1 VPVFDHFGFLAPYYD
16 RMAKPQPPLD
26 LLEHLNLNNQSHVLD
41 VGGGTGRVAQTLLS
55 FAASVTVVDLSYKML
70 VEARNKPRLK
80 VAMAGSEN
88 LPYPAES
95 FDAIIMVDAFHHVID
110 QQQTL
115 NELFR
120 VLKPGGTVVVK
131 EPDIKTFA
139 VKLIAIFEKLLL
151 MRTRIIP
158 GEQIAGMFETCCKS
172 ARVNRKENTVW
183 VVVKK

>member
-1 VPVFDHFGFLAPYYD
+1 MPGFDHFGFIAPHYD

-26 LLEHLNLNNQSHVLD
+26 LLEHLNLNSQSHVLD
-41 VGGGTGRVAQTLLS
+41 VGGGTGRVAQTLLPY
-55 FAASVTVVDLSYKML
+55 AASVTVVDLSYKML
-70 VEARNKPRLK
+70 LEARLKPGLK
-80 VAMAGSEN
+80 SAMAASED

-120 VLKPGGTVVVK
+120 VLKPGGTIVVK

-139 VKLIAIFEKLLL
+139 VKLIAIAEKLLL
-151 MRTRIIP
+151 MRTHIIS
-158 GEQIAGMFETCCKS
+158 GEQIAGMFAACCKG
-172 ARVNRKENTVW
+172 AQVYRKEYTVW